1 MVFSSAVFLFIFLP
15 AVFILYRLIPAL
27 KIKNLFLALASIVF
41 YAFGRLDYVLLFL
54 FSVCVNY
61 FSGLLLMGKGRGRK
75 LFLTLSV
82 ILNIGVLCV
91 FKYADFL
98 IGTLNSLFRLSLPL
112 PGITNPVGISFFTFQ
127 GLSYTIDVYRDPDS
141 GTRDFS
147 KLLLYIS
154 FFPQLVAGPI
164 VKYHDVADQ
173 IEDRRCTPEMTAYG
187 VRRCILGL
195 SKKLLIANAV
205 GFIADRVFN
214 EFLPGGIGDWRL
226 MWLGAACYTLQIYY
240 DFSGY
245 SDMAI
250 GMGRMFGFTF
260 RENFDH
266 PYGAA
271 SMKEFWRKWH
281 ISLSSWFKEYLY
293 IPLGGNRKGKART
306 ALNKFIV
313 FFCTG
318 IWHGADWTFVFWG
331 LGHGLLT
338 SLEDLGV
345 IPAEKLGR
353 SRIGRVAA
361 KAYTLFSVMILF
373 VFFRAG
379 SCAGTGGERF
389 ALAFRLITL
398 MFSGRGDA
406 YSSYLL
412 GSLLTPAACLVLVL
426 AVLLAGNIPAR
437 LRAAFAASAAAD
449 SAVFEMLG
457 HLCLLLLYAL
467 CVMSLARGGFNPF
480 IYFQF

>member
-1 MVFSSAVFLFIFLP
+1 M
-15 AVFILYRLIPAL
+15 
-27 KIKNLFLALASIVF
+27 
-41 YAFGRLDYVLLFL
+41 
-54 FSVCVNY
+54 
-61 FSGLLLMGKGRGRK
+61 
-75 LFLTLSV
+75 
-82 ILNIGVLCV
+82 
-91 FKYADFL
+91 
-98 IGTLNSLFRLSLPL
+98 
-112 PGITNPVGISFFTFQ
+112 
-127 GLSYTIDVYRDPDS
+127 
-141 GTRDFS
+141 
-147 KLLLYIS
+147 
-154 FFPQLVAGPI
+154 
-164 VKYHDVADQ
+164 
-173 IEDRRCTPEMTAYG
+173 
-187 VRRCILGL
+187 
-195 SKKLLIANAV
+195 
-205 GFIADRVFN
+205 
-214 EFLPGGIGDWRL
+214 
-226 MWLGAACYTLQIYY
+226 
-240 DFSGY
+240 
-245 SDMAI
+245 
-250 GMGRMFGFTF
+250 
-260 RENFDH
+260 
-266 PYGAA
+266 
-271 SMKEFWRKWH
+271 
-281 ISLSSWFKEYLY
+281 
-293 IPLGGNRKGKART
+293 
-306 ALNKFIV
+306 
-313 FFCTG
+313 
-318 IWHGADWTFVFWG
+318 
-331 LGHGLLT
+331 
-338 SLEDLGV
+338 

>member
-15 AVFILYRLIPAL
+15 AVFILYRLIPTL
-27 KIKNLFLALASIVF
+27 KYKNLFLALASIVF
-41 YAFGRLDYVLLFL
+41 YAFGRIDYVLLFL
-54 FSVCVNY
+54 ASVCINY
-61 FSGLLLMGKGRGRK
+61 ISGLLLMGKGTRRK
-75 LFLTLSV
+75 LCLALCV
-82 ILNIGVLCV
+82 VLNIGLLGV
-91 FKYADFL
+91 FKYTDF
-98 IGTLNSLFRLSLPL
+98 IITSLNAAFSLSIPTFGIPL
-112 PGITNPVGISFFTFQ
+112 PVGISFFTFQ
-127 GLSYTIDVYRDPDS
+127 GLSYSIDVYRDPRS
-141 GTRDFS
+141 GTRDFR

-164 VKYHDVADQ
+164 VKYHDVSAQ
-173 IEDRRCTPEMTAYG
+173 IEERRCTSEQTAYG
-187 VRRCILGL
+187 VRRCIFGL
-195 SKKLLIANAV
+195 SKKLLIADTV
-205 GFIADRVFN
+205 GFIADKVFH
-214 EFLPGGIGDWRL
+214 EYLPGGVGDWRL
-226 MWLGAACYTLQIYY
+226 MWLGAACYTLQIYF

-293 IPLGGNRKGKART
+293 IPLGGNRKGRART

-318 IWHGADWTFVFWG
+318 IWHGANWTFVFWG

-353 SRIGRVAA
+353 SALGRVVG
-361 KAYTLFSVMILF
+361 KVYTLFSVMLLF
-373 VFFRAG
+373 VFFN
-379 SCAGTGGERF
+379 SDSF
-389 ALAFRLITL
+389 SSAFRLIAL
-398 MFSGRGDA
+398 MFTGRPDA
-406 YSSYLL
+406 YSGFLL
-412 GSLLTPAACLVLVL
+412 RSLLTPAACFVLLL
-426 AVLLAGNIPAR
+426 AVLLAGNLPGR
-437 LRAAFAASAAAD
+437 LKALVSGSRAAGSAALQL
-449 SAVFEMLG
+449 LG
-457 HLCLLLLYAL
+457 YTGLLLLYLL
-467 CVMSLARGGFNPF
+467 CVMCLARGGFNPF